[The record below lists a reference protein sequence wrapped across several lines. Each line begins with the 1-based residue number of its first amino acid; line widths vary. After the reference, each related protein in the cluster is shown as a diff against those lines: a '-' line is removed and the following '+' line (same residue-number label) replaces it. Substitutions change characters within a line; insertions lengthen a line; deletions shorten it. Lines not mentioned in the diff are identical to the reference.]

1 MATNLKVQG
10 NHIQYILSEI
20 FGFDM
25 SGGYTGHP
33 MKKDEYNI
41 YNLANG
47 AITTEDDD
55 RIKVHYFWDY
65 RITVKN
71 NLFTFAIVDKTI
83 NHVMKIL
90 TDEEQTKILV
100 YLGFQ
105 PKQKISAENELKIRQ
120 MVKEFYEQNQGKE
133 ISIVEFTPE
142 MDMNE
147 PDSEGSTTSED
158 VDCICAGCNHEI
170 DEDGF
175 CSEGCRYGEIA
186 GFWTCKKCSNKCE
199 NVEVCPNCDDDNDCI
214 CVTDEDENVI
224 ANKNCNQH
232 NCCKV
237 CSKCVECKFN
247 DVAWLCAD
255 CQKNIDD
262 ESEDEDDILCCE
274 RCGYEDHKN
283 EDGEW
288 TEVLTH
294 SESDKVFCKD
304 CMPEDE
310 SDDESD
316 DE

>member
-47 AITTEDDD
+47 ATTTEDDD

-147 PDSEGSTTSED
+147 PDDEGSTTSED
-158 VDCICAGCNHEI
+158 VDCICAGCDNEI
-170 DEDGF
+170 KEDGF

-186 GFWTCKKCSNKCE
+186 GFWTCKNCSNKCE
-199 NVEVCPNCDDDNDCI
+199 NVEVCPNCDD
-214 CVTDEDENVI
+214 
-224 ANKNCNQH
+224 
-232 NCCKV
+232 
-237 CSKCVECKFN
+237 
-247 DVAWLCAD
+247 
-255 CQKNIDD
+255 
-262 ESEDEDDILCCE
+262 ESDDEDDILCCE